1 MRDSSQAS
9 DRTDVP
15 NEGADPAA
23 SGRTFRGLT
32 LSPFQVTAVE
42 AIEAGSDVLV
52 SAPTG
57 AGKTLVAEFA
67 ILDAVKRGKRCIY
80 TAPIK
85 ALSNQKFHD
94 FQADPEI
101 DVGLMT
107 GDVTIRPQ
115 AQVLVMTTE
124 IRKAKGE
131 LQVKVAARA
140 VDERDDKALS
150 QLMSTLDAQ
159 NQEVDG
165 DADEEDVEGMGNVN
179 LEGV

>member
-1 MRDSSQAS
+1 MSHSSQAS
-9 DRTDVP
+9 GRTDVP
-15 NEGADPAA
+15 NEGSEPNQ
-23 SGRTFRGLT
+23 SSRTFRGLT

-94 FQADPEI
+94 FQADPDI

-124 IRKAKGE
+124 ILRNAIFEDCE
-131 LQVKVAARA
+131 LRDEGLSCPCGGRNQHIRA
-140 VDERDDKALS
+140 G
-150 QLMSTLDAQ
+150 LD
-159 NQEVDG
+159 G
-165 DADEEDVEGMGNVN
+165 FHGRH
-179 LEGV
+179 LEG